1 MPLHK
6 PQKTMMLCTAFIA
19 GCVAY
24 FLNLIP
30 LFAVIAVLLISFLA
44 YKKIFSFK
52 FSVLLLIVITFSVF
66 YCGFKSPKPDKL
78 YNISPTNV
86 YLQGRVITEPQLNQ
100 ENRSKFEF
108 EVYSYSLDGKEWKS
122 IKAKTIVNIYD
133 KKKQTLKQFQGDNY
147 RHVELVAKQGELE
160 SRSFMPLLGDSG
172 STQIKNNILIG
183 DILEVKGY
191 VKSPFEATN
200 PGQFD
205 YKNYLKN
212 QGIFTIVSV
221 NSFASPLSSHVSV
234 IARSKATKQS
244 NNSNFLDCRVGA
256 KAPPRNDTSNYFK
269 IIEHPKWGKWFL
281 IQNLNKVKNKIID
294 ENRKYIKSPKLEV
307 LEGMVFGD
315 FAVPAPDE
323 IKQEFIKSGL
333 SHLLAASGMNVG
345 FIFGA
350 WFFIASKL
358 RTPYKFKMITGGILV
373 AFYSLLT
380 GLPPSIMRAAVMA
393 EFLILAK
400 LLDRKADNL
409 IILVFV
415 CALMLLIDPF
425 LLANISF
432 QLSFLTTFGILLCVP
447 PLLDKLKPI
456 PEVVSGV
463 VIVPLIAQ
471 IWASPIQ
478 IFHFN
483 NFSTYSLLAN
493 ILVVPFIGAIT
504 FLGFI
509 GSIFS
514 FIPVVGGKLC
524 WLFDKIAEPF
534 IDIILFI
541 SGYISNLPH
550 ALYYLAKPEIIAI
563 MIFYGL
569 IIALLFVITKDF
581 SSKKLNIAALILFLS
596 LLVFVFKDNFD
607 RKLKFVFFDVGQGDA
622 ILIHTPNNKNILVDT
637 GPNEK
642 YLPAKTSIIPYLR
655 DKGINKLNAVVLT
668 HQDSDH
674 IGGTLEILKNINV
687 TNIFHTG
694 LVEDSKTCRKIKNYI
709 QKNHINNRILSDG
722 ENINLDKNINIKAI
736 RSYKNNEN
744 DNGII
749 LYIVYKGF
757 SSILMADCEANSIYD
772 IKKYVKKP
780 VNIIKIGHHG
790 SYNSVNYTY
799 LDYLKPQLAIIS
811 VGKQGY
817 KYGHP
822 NNQTLEE
829 LKEFN
834 VKTLRTDKDFAVTIS
849 SDGTNYI
856 YKTYKNQ

>member
-6 PQKTMMLCTAFIA
+6 PQKTMLLCTAFIA
-19 GCVAY
+19 GCGAY

-30 LFAVIAVLLISFLA
+30 LLTIISVLLISFLA
-44 YKKIFSFK
+44 YKKIFSIK
-52 FSVLLLIVITFSVF
+52 FSVLFLIVIIFSIF
-66 YCGFKSPKPDKL
+66 YCGFKSPKPDEL
-78 YNISPTNV
+78 YKISPTNI

-108 EVYSYSLDGKEWKS
+108 EVYSYRLEGKEWKS
-122 IKAKTIVNIYD
+122 IKAKTIVSVYD
-133 KKKQTLKQFQGDNY
+133 KEQNFK
-147 RHVELVAKQGELE
+147 
-160 SRSFMPLLGDSG
+160 
-172 STQIKNNILIG
+172 NILIG
-183 DILEVKGY
+183 DIFEVKGY
-191 VKSPFEATN
+191 AKAPFEATN

-212 QGIFTIVSV
+212 QGIFTLISV
-221 NSFASPLSSHVSV
+221 NLLPSSPVSV

-244 NNSNFLDCRVGA
+244 INSNFLDCRVGA
-256 KAPPRNDTSNYFK
+256 LAPPRNDTFFK
-269 IIEHPKWGKWFL
+269 IVAHPKAGKWFL
-281 IQNLNKVKNKIID
+281 IQSLNKIKNKIVD

-315 FAVPAPDE
+315 FAIPAPDE
-323 IKQEFIKSGL
+323 IKQDFIKAGL

-358 RTPYKFKMITGGILV
+358 RIPYKFKMITGGILV

-425 LLANISF
+425 LLTNIGF
-432 QLSFLTTFGILLCVP
+432 QLSFLTTFGILLCVS
-447 PLLDKLKPI
+447 PLLEKTKPL
-456 PEVVSGV
+456 PEAISGV
-463 VIVPLIAQ
+463 IIVPLVAQ

-493 ILVVPFIGAIT
+493 ILVIPFVGAIT
-504 FLGFI
+504 FLGFT

-514 FIPVVGGKLC
+514 FIPIIGGNLC

-534 IDIILFI
+534 VDIILFI
-541 SGYISNLPH
+541 SGYISHLPH
-550 ALYYLAKPEIIAI
+550 SLYYPAKPEISAI
-563 MIFYGL
+563 IIFYGL
-569 IIALLFVITKDF
+569 IFVLLSTIKKNF
-581 SSKKLNIAALILFLS
+581 SSRKLNIAALILFLI
-596 LLVFVFKDNFD
+596 LLVFVFKDSFE
-607 RKLKFVFFDVGQGDA
+607 RKLEFVFFDVGQGDA
-622 ILIHTPNNKNILVDT
+622 ILIHTPDNKNILVDT
-637 GPNEK
+637 GPNGK

-655 DKGINKLNAVVLT
+655 SKGINNLDAVVLT
-668 HQDSDH
+668 HSDSDH
-674 IGGTLEILKNINV
+674 AGGTLELLNNIQ
-687 TNIFHTG
+687 TNNLFHNQ
-694 LVEDSKTCRKIKNYI
+694 LDNHSKLSRKISSYI
-709 QKNHINNRILSDG
+709 NKNHVKNKILSNGDS
-722 ENINLDKNINIKAI
+722 INLDKNINIKVI
-736 RSYKNNEN
+736 RPYKENKNSKNEDCLILYISYKN
-744 DNGII
+744 
-749 LYIVYKGF
+749 F
-757 SSILMADCEANSIYD
+757 SSILMADCEANALYD

-790 SYNSVNYTY
+790 SYNSVNYNF
-799 LDYLKPQLAIIS
+799 LSYLKPQLAVIS
-811 VGKQGY
+811 VGKKGY
-817 KYGHP
+817 QYGHP
-822 NNQTLEE
+822 NSQILEE

-834 VKTLRTDKDFAVTIS
+834 VKTLRTDKDFAITIT

-856 YKTYKNQ
+856 YKNFKNPKGR